1 MTTKRENKWLALVV
15 LAGALAMIVLD
26 GTIVGVSLPSMIQAL
41 GMDLTSA
48 QWVNSLYSVVLAALL
63 MTAGRLG
70 DRIGRRRLLAIGV
83 AIFVVG
89 SLAAALATDATTL
102 IAARALQGVGGAA
115 VLPSTLSSVNSIFR
129 GKERAAAFGVWGA
142 VMSGAAALGPLLG
155 GAFTTYLDWRWIF
168 WVNLPLGLLVLVGI
182 WRVVPETTTGQREH
196 GTDVVGVLLSA
207 LGFGLLV
214 FVLIEGPSW
223 GWLVPR
229 TAVDLG
235 PLHWGADAPVSP
247 IPILGAVAVVALVAF
262 IRWELRR
269 ARQFKSTLLD
279 VSLFSHATF
288 SWGNATATMVAMG
301 EFGLLLVLPLYLINV
316 LDTDAMGAGLILA
329 GMAAGAF
336 LSGAMARHLAA
347 SMGADRVVVLGLGLE
362 IAGVAGLA
370 WVIGA
375 GAPMLPL
382 VLLLVV
388 YGLGLGLASAQ
399 LTSTVLRDIP
409 PEASGQGSAT
419 QSTLRQL
426 GSGFGTAIAGS
437 VLAVATTHAATVS
450 LSALD
455 LPGLD
460 AAAWARRLSDSAGGL
475 IPQVLHGNAGAA
487 FGEHKEQVAGALG
500 DAFTSGVQAAMVAA
514 VVCLAI
520 GWIGSLQVSR
530 AARAVPV
537 PEKARAL
544 APERDAGRG

>member
-1 MTTKRENKWLALVV
+1 MTIKRENKWLALVV

-26 GTIVGVSLPSMIQAL
+26 GTIVGVSLPSMIQDL
-41 GMDLTSA
+41 NMDLASA

-70 DRIGRRRLLAIGV
+70 DRVGRRRLLAIGV

-89 SLAAALATDATTL
+89 SLCAALATDATTL

-115 VLPSTLSSVNSIFR
+115 VLPATLSSVNSLFR

-182 WRVVPETTTGQREH
+182 RRFVPETTTEHREN
-196 GTDVVGVLLSA
+196 GTDIVGILLSA

-223 GWLVPR
+223 GWLTPR

-235 PLHWGADAPVSP
+235 PLMWGADAPVSL
-247 IPILGAVAVVALVAF
+247 IPILGAIAVGALVAF

-269 ARQFKSTLLD
+269 ARQLKSTLLD

-316 LDTDAMGAGLILA
+316 LAADAMGAGLILA
-329 GMAAGAF
+329 AMAAGAF

-362 IAGVAGLA
+362 VAGVAALA

-375 GAPMLPL
+375 GAPLLPL
-382 VLLLVV
+382 VLLLVL

-399 LTSTVLRDIP
+399 LTSAVLRDIP

-426 GSGFGTAIAGS
+426 GSGLGTAIAGS
-437 VLAVATTHAATVS
+437 VLAVVTTRAATTSLAA
-450 LSALD
+450 LG

-460 AAAWARRLSDSAGGL
+460 AAAWAQRLSDSAGGL

-487 FGEHKEQVAGALG
+487 FGEHAAQVAGVMG

-530 AARAVPV
+530 AARAVSIPDTAQSLT
-537 PEKARAL
+537 PEPDA
-544 APERDAGRG
+544 ERG

>member
-1 MTTKRENKWLALVV
+1 MTIKRENKWLALVV

-26 GTIVGVSLPSMIQAL
+26 GTIVGVSLPSMIQDL
-41 GMDLTSA
+41 NMDLASA

-70 DRIGRRRLLAIGV
+70 DRVGRRRLLAIGV

-89 SLAAALATDATTL
+89 SLCAALATDATTL

-115 VLPSTLSSVNSIFR
+115 VLPATLSSVNSLFR

-182 WRVVPETTTGQREH
+182 RRFVPETTTEHREN
-196 GTDVVGVLLSA
+196 GTDIVGILLSA

-223 GWLVPR
+223 GWLTPR

-235 PLHWGADAPVSP
+235 PLKWGADAPVSL
-247 IPILGAVAVVALVAF
+247 IPILGAIAVGALVAF

-269 ARQFKSTLLD
+269 ARQLKSTLLD

-316 LDTDAMGAGLILA
+316 LAADAMGAGLILA
-329 GMAAGAF
+329 AMAAGAF

-362 IAGVAGLA
+362 VAGVAALA

-375 GAPMLPL
+375 GAPLLPL
-382 VLLLVV
+382 VLLLVL

-399 LTSTVLRDIP
+399 LTSAVLRDIP

-426 GSGFGTAIAGS
+426 GSGLGTAIAGS
-437 VLAVATTHAATVS
+437 VLAVVTTRAATTSLAA
-450 LSALD
+450 LG

-460 AAAWARRLSDSAGGL
+460 AAAWAQRLSDSAGGL

-487 FGEHKEQVAGALG
+487 FGEHAAQVAGVMG

-530 AARAVPV
+530 AARAVSIPDTAQSLT
-537 PEKARAL
+537 PEPDA
-544 APERDAGRG
+544 ERG

>member
-1 MTTKRENKWLALVV
+1 MALVV

-26 GTIVGVSLPSMIQAL
+26 GTIVGVSLPSMIQDL
-41 GMDLTSA
+41 NMDLASA

-70 DRIGRRRLLAIGV
+70 DRVGRRRLLAIGV

-89 SLAAALATDATTL
+89 SLCAALATDATTL

-115 VLPSTLSSVNSIFR
+115 VLPATLSSVNSLFR

-182 WRVVPETTTGQREH
+182 RRFVPETTTEHREN
-196 GTDVVGVLLSA
+196 GTDIVGILLSA

-223 GWLVPR
+223 GWLTPR

-235 PLHWGADAPVSP
+235 PLMWGADAPVSL
-247 IPILGAVAVVALVAF
+247 IPILGAIAVGALVAF

-269 ARQFKSTLLD
+269 ARQLKSTLLD

-316 LDTDAMGAGLILA
+316 LAADAMGAGLILA
-329 GMAAGAF
+329 AMAAGAF

-362 IAGVAGLA
+362 VAGVAALA

-375 GAPMLPL
+375 GAPLLPL
-382 VLLLVV
+382 VLLLVL

-399 LTSTVLRDIP
+399 LTSAVLRDIP

-426 GSGFGTAIAGS
+426 GSGLGTAIAGS
-437 VLAVATTHAATVS
+437 VLAVVTTRAATTSLAA
-450 LSALD
+450 LG

-460 AAAWARRLSDSAGGL
+460 AAAWAQRLSDSAGGL

-487 FGEHKEQVAGALG
+487 FGEHAAQVAGVMG

-530 AARAVPV
+530 AARAVSIPDTAQSLT
-537 PEKARAL
+537 PEPDA
-544 APERDAGRG
+544 ERG